1 MHSRTPLARWFRS
14 SGITPAAAA
23 RTIGVSRVSLYH
35 YINAASV
42 PTEPTISRLAA
53 LTGLSVAELSKRRK
67 MGRGK

>member
-1 MHSRTPLARWFRS
+1 MHSRTPLARWFKAS
-14 SGITPAAAA
+14 GATVSGIA
-23 RTIGVSRVSLYH
+23 RALQVSRVSVYH

>member
-1 MHSRTPLARWFRS
+1 MHSRTPLARWFRQS
-14 SGITPAAAA
+14 SVTVSSVA
-23 RTIGVSRVSLYH
+23 RAVQVSRVSLYH

-53 LTGLSVAELSKRRK
+53 LTGLSVADLSKRRK